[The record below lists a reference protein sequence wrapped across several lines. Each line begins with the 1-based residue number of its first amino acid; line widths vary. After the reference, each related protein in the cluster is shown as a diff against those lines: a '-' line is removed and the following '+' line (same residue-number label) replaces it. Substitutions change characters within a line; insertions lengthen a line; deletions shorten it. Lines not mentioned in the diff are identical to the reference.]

1 MEYKIDI
8 PWRDYQRDTIKKIL
22 ASDKGNIHVIKS
34 PRQCGKTTVLV
45 SLLLY
50 VTINN
55 RNACS
60 IFVEP
65 TVKQARKVFREV
77 RKAVENTPICVSAN
91 ESTLD
96 ITFTNGSQILFISGE
111 SDISALQGFVCSNG
125 GVLIID
131 EAAFIRDDVMQALF
145 PTTDVHQAKTIM
157 ASTPRF
163 RAQIFYDY
171 FVEGLSDGS
180 SIITHDWAGFTL
192 LTPEKLEFYRKS
204 LPANVFKNYYLGE
217 FTDFGSG
224 VFGDISACISNDFT
238 EPFSEGFGKRRV
250 DCYFGIDWGT
260 GTGNDETSI
269 TVFNSLKQMIHIEG
283 FNDKDET
290 QTIDYI
296 CTLIKQFRPKKV
308 QVELNSIGRV
318 FYGLLQKRVN
328 ALGLNTS
335 LIGFNTSNESK
346 NRLVNNFQ
354 VAIQNKEVTILNN
367 EKLIY
372 QLNTFESKPTQS
384 GKVTYAA
391 AKNQNDDRVLSTLLA
406 FNCIQSGSYSV
417 M

>member
-1 MEYKIDI
+1 M
-8 PWRDYQRDTIKKIL
+8 
-22 ASDKGNIHVIKS
+22 
-34 PRQCGKTTVLV
+34 

-96 ITFTNGSQILFISGE
+96 ITFSNGSQILFISGE

-171 FVEGLSDGS
+171 FVEGLSEGS
-180 SIITHDWAGFTL
+180 SIMTHDWAGFTL

-269 TVFNSLKQMIHIEG
+269 TVFNSLKQMMYIEH
-283 FNDKDET
+283 FNDRDET
-290 QTIDYI
+290 QTIDRI
-296 CTLIKQFRPKKV
+296 VELVHQFKPVKV

-318 FYGLLQKRVN
+318 FYGLLQKRLNSV
-328 ALGLNTS
+328 NTS
-335 LIGFNTSNESK
+335 LVGFNTTNDSK

-391 AKNQNDDRVLSTLLA
+391 AKNGNDDLVLSTLLA
-406 FNCIQSGSYSV
+406 FNCMSSGSYNI